1 MTGTEQETELRVS
14 RRFDAPR
21 DRVFDAWINPEVLKQ
36 WWAVDPD
43 WSTPTADVD
52 VRPGGRYRLSMQQPD
67 GVVHTAV
74 GEYKEVTPPER
85 LVYTWTWE
93 GGAPEMEGSQDTL
106 VVVEFIE
113 EDDGTEVVLTH
124 TGFAD
129 GAIRDEHVKGWS
141 ALLANSERAFA

>member
-14 RRFDAPR
+14 RHFDAPR
-21 DRVFDAWINPEVLKQ
+21 DRVFDAWTNPEVLRQ
-36 WWAVDPD
+36 WWAAGPD

-52 VRPGGRYRLSMQQPD
+52 VRPGGRYRLSMRQPD

-74 GEYKEVTPPER
+74 GEYREVKPPER

-93 GGAPEMEGSQDTL
+93 GGTPEMEGSQDTL

-113 EDDGTEVVLTH
+113 EGDGTEVVLTH

-129 GAIRDEHVKGWS
+129 EAIRDEHVKGWT
-141 ALLANSERAFA
+141 ALLANSERVFA

>member
-1 MTGTEQETELRVS
+1 MTGTEQETQLRVS

-21 DRVFDAWINPEVLKQ
+21 ERVFDAWINPEVLKQ
-36 WWAVDPD
+36 WWAVGPD
-43 WSTPTADVD
+43 WTTPTADVD

-74 GEYKEVTPPER
+74 GEYKEVSPPER

-93 GGAPEMEGSQDTL
+93 GNAPEMEGSADTL

-113 EDDGTEVVLTH
+113 DDGGTEVVLTH
-124 TGFAD
+124 SGFAD
-129 GAIRDEHVKGWS
+129 EAIRDEHVKGWTP
-141 ALLANSERAFA
+141 LLASLERVFA

>member
-21 DRVFDAWINPEVLKQ
+21 DRVFDAWTNPEVLKE
-36 WWAVDPD
+36 WWAVGPD

-52 VRPGGRYRLSMQQPD
+52 VRPGGRYRLSMQEP
-67 GVVHTAV
+67 GGAMHTAV
-74 GEYKEVTPPER
+74 GEFKEVTPPER

-113 EDDGTEVVLTH
+113 DGDGTEVVLTH
-124 TGFAD
+124 SGFAD
-129 GAIRDEHVKGWS
+129 GAIRDEHVKGWT
-141 ALLANSERAFA
+141 ALLANSERVLS